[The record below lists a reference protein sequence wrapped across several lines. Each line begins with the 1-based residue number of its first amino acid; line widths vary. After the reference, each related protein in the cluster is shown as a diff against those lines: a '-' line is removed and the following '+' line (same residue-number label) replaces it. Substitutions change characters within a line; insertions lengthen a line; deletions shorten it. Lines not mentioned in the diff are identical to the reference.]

1 MTPVPGTLISFLDAY
16 DTYIIASHKEPDGDC
31 IGSSL
36 ALDMFLRNR
45 GKKTVLVSAGPFKRP
60 EIKQYEHLFLAD
72 IASVS
77 VPANT
82 AVLVIDCSS
91 IERLGDAANGLEG
104 FPCAIIDHHATNLS
118 SNSADYVDHRSPA
131 TTLLVQGIIETIQ
144 GRISKEEADCLLF
157 GLCTDTGF
165 FRHLDDQ
172 SASAFSYASR
182 LVEAG
187 ANPKQTFSLM
197 NGGKSWGS
205 RILISRILSR
215 MTRWYEG
222 KLVVSFETL
231 DDTAEFGQEGRD
243 SDSLY
248 QLIQSIEGVEAMVI
262 VRQESETHCSVGFRS
277 RDLVDVSKVATSFG
291 GGGHKQ
297 ASGLYI
303 EGTIEAL
310 IPHFVEAFRDQL
322 G

>member
-1 MTPVPGTLISFLDAY
+1 
-16 DTYIIASHKEPDGDC
+16 
-31 IGSSL
+31 
-36 ALDMFLRNR
+36 
-45 GKKTVLVSAGPFKRP
+45 
-60 EIKQYEHLFLAD
+60 
-72 IASVS
+72 
-77 VPANT
+77 
-82 AVLVIDCSS
+82 
-91 IERLGDAANGLEG
+91 
-104 FPCAIIDHHATNLS
+104 
-118 SNSADYVDHRSPA
+118 
-131 TTLLVQGIIETIQ
+131 
-144 GRISKEEADCLLF
+144 
-157 GLCTDTGF
+157 
-165 FRHLDDQ
+165 
-172 SASAFSYASR
+172 
-182 LVEAG
+182 
-187 ANPKQTFSLM
+187 
-197 NGGKSWGS
+197 
-205 RILISRILSR
+205 